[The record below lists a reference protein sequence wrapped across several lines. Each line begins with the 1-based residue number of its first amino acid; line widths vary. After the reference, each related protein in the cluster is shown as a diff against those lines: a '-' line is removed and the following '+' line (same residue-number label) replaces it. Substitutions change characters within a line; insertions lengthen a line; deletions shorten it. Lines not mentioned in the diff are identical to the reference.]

1 MADETLYSFNYA
13 DSQALLAQIGPS
25 KSGGGSKSDAIS
37 DNAIYIGIATSIIT
51 ARAGTT
57 LGTGTAMLKQTS
69 DANTISDLHSV
80 NVVNAGSQIGSGK
93 FIKVF
98 RIGNKLFA
106 VEIC

>member
-37 DNAIYIGIATSIIT
+37 DNAIYIGVATSIIT
-51 ARAGTT
+51 ARVGAT
-57 LGTGTAMLKQTS
+57 LGTGTAMLKQVS
-69 DANTISDLHSV
+69 DANVLSDLHSV
-80 NVVNAGSQIGSGK
+80 SLVNAGSQIGNGK
-93 FIKVF
+93 FCKVF

>member
-57 LGTGTAMLKQTS
+57 LGTGTAMLKQVS
-69 DANTISDLHSV
+69 DANVLSDLHSV
-80 NVVNAGSQIGSGK
+80 SVVNAGSAIGSGK
-93 FIKVF
+93 FCKVF

>member
-37 DNAIYIGIATSIIT
+37 DNATWFGVATTTIT
-51 ARAGTT
+51 ARVGST
-57 LGTGTAMLKQTS
+57 LGTGTVQIKYVDDSNVLQ
-69 DANTISDLHSV
+69 NLHTVS
-80 NVVNAGSQIGSGK
+80 VVNAGSAIDLAK
-93 FIKVF
+93 YVKVF
-98 RIGNKLFA
+98 RVGNKLSA